1 MAKETTEKKLYNLL
15 VTRDYDNFQALDSR
29 TGKVPT
35 NPENGAQDV
44 SLADMFAFDWSSSRG
59 KNYGTAV
66 ILLTPEHELE
76 LYFGD
81 NLGKT
86 MEDPEDKNEWFA
98 FMEQLRHFATRTNFN
113 GFRPLNI
120 NQLRH
125 SLQGQAAIK
134 EGLFE
139 SWQGRK
145 NMSWSAGPTEARLM
159 IKHKRNLD
167 ETDARHLYIENL
179 FIETAEGE
187 RYKLP
192 FTKLVGGRAM
202 LEHVR
207 QGGRPYDIRGQH
219 IVDIVEELNV
229 LGRFERSVA
238 RETVLEGD
246 TAQLVSEAA
255 EYRKSLKEN
264 LKRLGT
270 GRGYAT
276 YFEGWNP
283 VELTEQDVVIE
294 SLKHMFVKQTLDAR
308 IEQALPVLARIQQQ
322 GNAMKEA
329 NIFEAWAE
337 RLVEGTW
344 STPDTPESQQ
354 KLLELMSAELPVG
367 ADATN
372 ATEQLYDLLGDDK
385 LFDLLESLAQRDP
398 NADCRQIILDRM
410 QELSDLPDVRAV
422 LEQLNIDADATMNPP
437 ESMPAD
443 LSEGAMKDMLWKM
456 CERMDRQEFIDY
468 CVGEWGWD
476 PAEMGEF
483 WDGINGDQLDEIA
496 VDMPPQQM
504 MDPPAIVR
512 PAVGQAVK
520 PTAPVAAM
528 PQLVKDGNGYKM
540 MVGKSRVQVQVGK
553 NVLATKPIKATLDGK
568 PVTVMVNPEIRGVPG
583 SQFYVGVMATPVQE
597 QSVAEDDVDDFLN
610 AGGKITQV
618 KSQRGPR
625 RPGLGLA
632 SKHIGGGGDR
642 MKPSRTGRGAN
653 TQGKPVVAAEGSD
666 HSLKKVFDRYARH
679 LPASRGDTSDV
690 DQMIRSSKILKDITK
705 YVRDNYGKDAVDN
718 MERYANRQPGVTEDA
733 VRSLR
738 RAAGLTEGR
747 MLDEDNSKLDHILD
761 RFKYEVRSFEQG
773 GDLDKDLYEALFD
786 YYYDIGEMPYGTAK
800 ARDGDPYEWVA
811 QNLESHLRGGGT
823 IGGVPDEDYGLERES
838 VGDYAPEE
846 MRAPHSVDGGMDN
859 AILYDDSTCNMSE
872 AGENCPIHG
881 LDECWGA
888 MANEGE
894 LGTAVGAGIGGA
906 VGGLG
911 GAAVGGLAGH
921 YLTKDETDEDK
932 DSDNIKNSAVG
943 GLAWGAGATAAQ
955 AALGALEEKS
965 PLAGIYGHSG
975 KMKEVGKDTS
985 FLDRLK
991 TLSGMAKS

>member
-1 MAKETTEKKLYNLL
+1 MAKETIEKKLYDLL
-15 VTRDYDNFQALDSR
+15 ATRDYDNFQALDSR
-29 TGKVPT
+29 TGKVPV
-35 NPENGAQDV
+35 NPETGAQDV
-44 SLADMFAFDWSSSRG
+44 SRSDMFTFDWNSSRG

-125 SLQGQAAIK
+125 SLQGQAAIR

-159 IKHKRNLD
+159 IWHKRNLD
-167 ETDARHLYIENL
+167 ETDRRHLYIESL
-179 FIETAEGE
+179 FIETVEGE

-192 FTKLVGGRAM
+192 FTKLAGGRAM

-207 QGGRPYDIRGQH
+207 QGGRPYDMRGQH
-219 IVDIVEELNV
+219 IVDMVEELNV

-238 RETVLEGD
+238 RETILEDD
-246 TAQLVSEAA
+246 TATLVSEAA
-255 EYRKSLKEN
+255 VYRKTLKDD

-270 GRGYAT
+270 GRGYT
-276 YFEGWNP
+276 EYFESWNP
-283 VELTEQDVVIE
+283 VDLSEQDVVIE

-308 IEQALPVLARIQQQ
+308 IEQALPLLARIQQQ

-329 NIFEAWAE
+329 NIFEAWAD

-354 KLLELMSAELPVG
+354 KLLDFMSREQPVG
-367 ADATN
+367 ADATD

-385 LFDLLESLAQRDP
+385 LFDQLAELADRDP
-398 NADCRQIILDRM
+398 DADCRELVRDRM
-410 QELSDLPDVRAV
+410 QQLSDNPDIRAV
-422 LEQLNIDADATMNPP
+422 LEKLNIDADAEMNPD
-437 ESMPAD
+437 ESLPAD
-443 LSEGAMKDMLWKM
+443 LD
-456 CERMDRQEFIDY
+456 
-468 CVGEWGWD
+468 
-476 PAEMGEF
+476 
-483 WDGINGDQLDEIA
+483 DE
-496 VDMPPQQM
+496 
-504 MDPPAIVR
+504 
-512 PAVGQAVK
+512 
-520 PTAPVAAM
+520 
-528 PQLVKDGNGYKM
+528 
-540 MVGKSRVQVQVGK
+540 
-553 NVLATKPIKATLDGK
+553 
-568 PVTVMVNPEIRGVPG
+568 
-583 SQFYVGVMATPVQE
+583 QE
-597 QSVAEDDVDDFLN
+597 QDVAEGDVEDFLN
-610 AGGKITQV
+610 AGGKITHV
-618 KSQRGPR
+618 KPQRGPR

-653 TQGKPVVAAEGSD
+653 TQGKPVVAVEG
-666 HSLKKVFDRYARH
+666 VA
-679 LPASRGDTSDV
+679 
-690 DQMIRSSKILKDITK
+690 
-705 YVRDNYGKDAVDN
+705 
-718 MERYANRQPGVTEDA
+718 EDA

-811 QNLESHLRGGGT
+811 QNLESHLRGGGV

-881 LDECWGA
+881 LDECWGSS
-888 MANEGE
+888 MPNEGVV
-894 LGTAVGAGIGGA
+894 AR
-906 VGGLG
+906 GLG
-911 GAAVGGLAGH
+911 GVVGALVGGP
-921 YLTKDETDEDK
+921 
-932 DSDNIKNSAVG
+932 
-943 GLAWGAGATAAQ
+943 
-955 AALGALEEKS
+955 LGAVRGAMAGDKISDAIGEQGTEGKS

-975 KMKEVGKDTS
+975 KMTEVGRDTS
-985 FLDRLK
+985 WLDRLK
-991 TLSGMAKS
+991 TLSGMKQS

>member
-1 MAKETTEKKLYNLL
+1 MTMAKETTEKKLYDLL
-15 VTRDYDNFQALDSR
+15 VTRDYENFQALDSR
-29 TGKVPT
+29 TGKVPS
-35 NPENGAQDV
+35 NPQNGAQDV
-44 SLADMFAFDWSSSRG
+44 SMADMFVFDWSSSRA
-59 KNYGTAV
+59 KHYGTAV

-86 MEDPEDKNEWFA
+86 MEDPDDKNEWFA

-167 ETDARHLYIENL
+167 ETDARHLYIESL

-192 FTKLVGGRAM
+192 FNKLTGGRAM

-219 IVDIVEELNV
+219 ITDIVEELNV

-255 EYRKSLKEN
+255 VYRKSLKEN

-344 STPDTPESQQ
+344 STPDSPEAQQ
-354 KLLELMSAELPVG
+354 KLLDLMTKELPVG

-385 LFDLLESLAQRDP
+385 LFDLLESLAQQDP
-398 NADCRQIILDRM
+398 NADCRQVILDRM
-410 QELSDLPDVRAV
+410 QELSDNPDVRAV

-437 ESMPAD
+437 ESLPAD

-476 PAEMGEF
+476 SAEMGEF
-483 WDGINGDQLDEIA
+483 WDSINGEQDMAEGSKRLPDIRQFDKTVLDK
-496 VDMPPQQM
+496 QFGGS
-504 MDPPAIVR
+504 IVKM
-512 PAVGQAVK
+512 AQA
-520 PTAPVAAM
+520 
-528 PQLVKDGNGYKM
+528 LKDAGF
-540 MVGKSRVQVQVGK
+540 SPERIVQK
-553 NVLATKPIKATLDGK
+553 I
-568 PVTVMVNPEIRGVPG
+568 
-583 SQFYVGVMATPVQE
+583 
-597 QSVAEDDVDDFLN
+597 DDF
-610 AGGKITQV
+610 K
-618 KSQRGPR
+618 
-625 RPGLGLA
+625 
-632 SKHIGGGGDR
+632 
-642 MKPSRTGRGAN
+642 
-653 TQGKPVVAAEGSD
+653 QGVAEGSD

-679 LPASRGDTSDV
+679 LSASRGDTSDV
-690 DQMIRSSKILKDITK
+690 DQMMRSSKILKDITK
-705 YVRDNYGKDAVDN
+705 YVRDNYGEDAVDN
-718 MERYANRQPGVTEDA
+718 MERYANQQPGVTEDA

-773 GDLDKDLYEALFD
+773 GDLDDDLYDALFD
-786 YYYDIGEMPYGTAK
+786 YYMDTGDMPYGTAK

-811 QNLESHLRGGGT
+811 QNLESHLRGGGI

-838 VGDYAPEE
+838 AGDYAPEE
-846 MRAPHSVDGGMDN
+846 IRAPHTVDGGMDN

-872 AGENCPIHG
+872 AGENCPVHG
-881 LDECWGA
+881 IEECWA
-888 MANEGE
+888 AS
-894 LGTAVGAGIGGA
+894 TAPAPVAPM
-906 VGGLG
+906 
-911 GAAVGGLAGH
+911 
-921 YLTKDETDEDK
+921 
-932 DSDNIKNSAVG
+932 
-943 GLAWGAGATAAQ
+943 
-955 AALGALEEKS
+955 EEKS

-975 KMKEVGKDTS
+975 KMQEVGKDTS

-991 TLSGMAKS
+991 TLSGMRQA

>member
-1 MAKETTEKKLYNLL
+1 MAKETTEKKLYDLL
-15 VTRDYDNFQALDSR
+15 STRDYENFQALDSR

-35 NPENGAQDV
+35 NSQTGAQDV
-44 SLADMFAFDWSSSRG
+44 SQADMFVFDWSSSRG
-59 KNYGTAV
+59 KHYGTAV
-66 ILLTPEHELE
+66 ILLTPQHELE

-86 MEDPEDKNEWFA
+86 MEDPTDKNEWFA

-167 ETDARHLYIENL
+167 ETDARHLYIESL

-192 FTKLVGGRAM
+192 FTKLTGGRAM

-219 IVDIVEELNV
+219 ITDIVEELNV

-255 EYRKSLKEN
+255 VYRKSLKEN

-276 YFEGWNP
+276 YFESWNP

-344 STPDTPESQQ
+344 STPDTPEAQQ
-354 KLLELMSAELPVG
+354 KLLDLMSKELPVG

-385 LFDLLESLAQRDP
+385 LFDLLESLAQQDP
-398 NADCRQIILDRM
+398 NADCRQVILDRM
-410 QELSDLPDVRAV
+410 QELSDNPDVREV

-443 LSEGAMKDMLWKM
+443 LGDEEQAM
-456 CERMDRQEFIDY
+456 
-468 CVGEWGWD
+468 
-476 PAEMGEF
+476 
-483 WDGINGDQLDEIA
+483 
-496 VDMPPQQM
+496 
-504 MDPPAIVR
+504 
-512 PAVGQAVK
+512 
-520 PTAPVAAM
+520 
-528 PQLVKDGNGYKM
+528 
-540 MVGKSRVQVQVGK
+540 
-553 NVLATKPIKATLDGK
+553 
-568 PVTVMVNPEIRGVPG
+568 
-583 SQFYVGVMATPVQE
+583 
-597 QSVAEDDVDDFLN
+597 
-610 AGGKITQV
+610 
-618 KSQRGPR
+618 
-625 RPGLGLA
+625 
-632 SKHIGGGGDR
+632 
-642 MKPSRTGRGAN
+642 
-653 TQGKPVVAAEGSD
+653 AEGSD

-679 LPASRGDTSDV
+679 LSASRGDTSDV
-690 DQMIRSSKILKDITK
+690 DQMMRSSKVLKDITK
-705 YVRDNYGKDAVDN
+705 YVRDNYGEDAVDN

-747 MLDEDNSKLDHILD
+747 MLDEDKSKLDHILD
-761 RFKYEVRSFEQG
+761 RFKYEVRNFEQG
-773 GDLDKDLYEALFD
+773 GDLDDDLYDALFD
-786 YYYDIGEMPYGTAK
+786 YYMDTGDMPYGTAK

-811 QNLESHLRGGGT
+811 QNLESHLRGGGI
-823 IGGVPDEDYGLERES
+823 IGGVPDEDYSLERES
-838 VGDYAPEE
+838 AGDYAPEE
-846 MRAPHSVDGGMDN
+846 IRSAHTVDGGMDN
-859 AILYDDSTCNMSE
+859 SILYDDSACNMSE
-872 AGENCPIHG
+872 AGENCPVHG
-881 LDECWGA
+881 IEECYSESTVPA
-888 MANEGE
+888 PM
-894 LGTAVGAGIGGA
+894 
-906 VGGLG
+906 
-911 GAAVGGLAGH
+911 
-921 YLTKDETDEDK
+921 
-932 DSDNIKNSAVG
+932 
-943 GLAWGAGATAAQ
+943 
-955 AALGALEEKS
+955 EEKS

-975 KMKEVGKDTS
+975 KMQEVGKDTS

-991 TLSGMAKS
+991 TLSGMRQA

>member
-1 MAKETTEKKLYNLL
+1 MAKETTEKKLYDLL
-15 VTRDYDNFQALDSR
+15 STRDYKNFQALDSR

-35 NPENGAQDV
+35 NPQTGAQDV
-44 SLADMFAFDWSSSRG
+44 SQADMFVFDWSSSRG
-59 KNYGTAV
+59 KHYGTAV

-86 MEDPEDKNEWFA
+86 MEDPTDKNEWFA

-167 ETDARHLYIENL
+167 ETDARHLYIESL

-192 FTKLVGGRAM
+192 FNKLTGGRAM

-219 IVDIVEELNV
+219 ITDIVEELNV

-255 EYRKSLKEN
+255 VYRKSLKEN

-276 YFEGWNP
+276 YFESWNP

-329 NIFEAWAE
+329 NIFEAWAD

-344 STPDTPESQQ
+344 STPDSPEAQQ
-354 KLLELMSAELPVG
+354 KLLELMSKELPVG

-385 LFDLLESLAQRDP
+385 LFDLLESLAQQDP
-398 NADCRQIILDRM
+398 NADCRQVILDRM
-410 QELSDLPDVRAV
+410 QELSDNPDVRAV

-443 LSEGAMKDMLWKM
+443 LEEGVMDSLKGVISKIKAVPGIQSYIKVAQDKKEQLIQALQKSSNGAELLANIKQVMGAQPAVA
-456 CERMDRQEFIDY
+456 EGVMDRIGAATAASAGGGIIAFAAAGVYNNWEALGKPDLSTMAADAGTFSTLVPGMNSGQSVLIIFSGLI
-468 CVGEWGWD
+468 VIG
-476 PAEMGEF
+476 ALAMF
-483 WDGINGDQLDEIA
+483 MGINLYKQHSKQDAEREARNRPYQEEQAMAEGSKRLPDIRQFDKTVLDK
-496 VDMPPQQM
+496 QFGGS
-504 MDPPAIVR
+504 IVKM
-512 PAVGQAVK
+512 AQA
-520 PTAPVAAM
+520 
-528 PQLVKDGNGYKM
+528 LKDAGF
-540 MVGKSRVQVQVGK
+540 SHERIVQK
-553 NVLATKPIKATLDGK
+553 IN
-568 PVTVMVNPEIRGVPG
+568 
-583 SQFYVGVMATPVQE
+583 
-597 QSVAEDDVDDFLN
+597 DF
-610 AGGKITQV
+610 K
-618 KSQRGPR
+618 
-625 RPGLGLA
+625 
-632 SKHIGGGGDR
+632 
-642 MKPSRTGRGAN
+642 
-653 TQGKPVVAAEGSD
+653 QGMAEGSD

-679 LPASRGDTSDV
+679 LSASRGDTSDV
-690 DQMIRSSKILKDITK
+690 DQMMRSSKILKDITK
-705 YVRDNYGKDAVDN
+705 YVRDNYGEDAVDN

-747 MLDEDNSKLDHILD
+747 MLDEDKSKLDHILD
-761 RFKYEVRSFEQG
+761 RFKYEVRNFEQG
-773 GDLDKDLYEALFD
+773 GDLDDDLYDALFD
-786 YYYDIGEMPYGTAK
+786 YYSDTGEMPYGTAK

-811 QNLESHLRGGGT
+811 QNLESHLRGGGI
-823 IGGVPDEDYGLERES
+823 IGGVPDEDYSLERES
-838 VGDYAPEE
+838 AGNYAPEE

-859 AILYDDSTCNMSE
+859 SILYDDSTCNMSE
-872 AGENCPIHG
+872 AGEPCPTHG
-881 LDECWGA
+881 LEECWTESTVPA
-888 MANEGE
+888 PM
-894 LGTAVGAGIGGA
+894 
-906 VGGLG
+906 
-911 GAAVGGLAGH
+911 
-921 YLTKDETDEDK
+921 
-932 DSDNIKNSAVG
+932 
-943 GLAWGAGATAAQ
+943 
-955 AALGALEEKS
+955 EEKS

-975 KMKEVGKDTS
+975 KMQEVGKDTS

>member
-1 MAKETTEKKLYNLL
+1 M
-15 VTRDYDNFQALDSR
+15 DDHD
-29 TGKVPT
+29 
-35 NPENGAQDV
+35 
-44 SLADMFAFDWSSSRG
+44 
-59 KNYGTAV
+59 
-66 ILLTPEHELE
+66 
-76 LYFGD
+76 
-81 NLGKT
+81 
-86 MEDPEDKNEWFA
+86 DKNEWFA

-167 ETDARHLYIENL
+167 ETDARHLYIESL

-192 FTKLVGGRAM
+192 FNKLTGGRAM

-219 IVDIVEELNV
+219 ITDIVEELNV

-255 EYRKSLKEN
+255 VYRKTLKEN

-276 YFEGWNP
+276 YFESWNP

-344 STPDTPESQQ
+344 STPDTPEAQQ
-354 KLLELMSAELPVG
+354 KLLDLMTKELPVG

-385 LFDLLESLAQRDP
+385 LFDLLESLAQQDP
-398 NADCRQIILDRM
+398 NADCRQVILDRM
-410 QELSDLPDVRAV
+410 QELSDNPDVRAV
-422 LEQLNIDADATMNPP
+422 LEQLNIDADATMTPP

-443 LSEGAMKDMLWKM
+443 LEEGVMDSLKGVISKIKAVPGIQSYIKVAQDKKEQLIQALQKSSNGAELLANIKQVMGAQPAVA
-456 CERMDRQEFIDY
+456 EGVMDRI
-468 CVGEWGWD
+468 GAATAASAGGGLM
-476 PAEMGEF
+476 ALAAA
-483 WDGINGDQLDEIA
+483 GIYNNWEAL
-496 VDMPPQQM
+496 
-504 MDPPAIVR
+504 
-512 PAVGQAVK
+512 
-520 PTAPVAAM
+520 
-528 PQLVKDGNGYKM
+528 
-540 MVGKSRVQVQVGK
+540 
-553 NVLATKPIKATLDGK
+553 GK
-568 PVTVMVNPEIRGVPG
+568 PDLSTMAADAGTFSTLVPG
-583 SQFYVGVMATPVQE
+583 MNSG
-597 QSVAEDDVDDFLN
+597 QSVLIIF
-610 AGGKITQV
+610 GGLIV
-618 KSQRGPR
+618 
-625 RPGLGLA
+625 LGALSMFMA
-632 SKHIGGGGDR
+632 
-642 MKPSRTGRGAN
+642 
-653 TQGKPVVAAEGSD
+653 
-666 HSLKKVFDRYARH
+666 
-679 LPASRGDTSDV
+679 
-690 DQMIRSSKILKDITK
+690 ITK
-705 YVRDNYGKDAVDN
+705 YKQHSKQDA
-718 MERYANRQPGVTEDA
+718 EREARNRPYQEDA

-747 MLDEDNSKLDHILD
+747 MLDEDKSKLDHILD
-761 RFKYEVRSFEQG
+761 RFKYEVRNFEQG
-773 GDLDKDLYEALFD
+773 GDLDDDLYDALFD
-786 YYYDIGEMPYGTAK
+786 YYSDTGEMPYGTAK

-811 QNLESHLRGGGT
+811 QNLESHLRGGGI
-823 IGGVPDEDYGLERES
+823 IGGVPDEDYSLERES
-838 VGDYAPEE
+838 AGDYASEE

-872 AGENCPIHG
+872 AGEHCPTHG
-881 LDECWGA
+881 LEECYSESIVPA
-888 MANEGE
+888 PM
-894 LGTAVGAGIGGA
+894 
-906 VGGLG
+906 
-911 GAAVGGLAGH
+911 
-921 YLTKDETDEDK
+921 
-932 DSDNIKNSAVG
+932 
-943 GLAWGAGATAAQ
+943 
-955 AALGALEEKS
+955 EEKS

-975 KMKEVGKDTS
+975 KMTEVGKDIS
-985 FLDRLK
+985 FLDRLQE
-991 TLSGMAKS
+991 LSGIRQS

>member
-1 MAKETTEKKLYNLL
+1 MAKETTEKKLYDLL
-15 VTRDYDNFQALDSR
+15 ATRDYENFQALDSR

-35 NPENGAQDV
+35 NPQTGAQDV
-44 SLADMFAFDWSSSRG
+44 SQADMFVFDWSSSRG
-59 KNYGTAV
+59 KHYGTAV
-66 ILLTPEHELE
+66 ILLTPQHELE

-86 MEDPEDKNEWFA
+86 MEDPDDKNEWFA

-167 ETDARHLYIENL
+167 ETDARHLYIESL

-192 FTKLVGGRAM
+192 FNKLTGGRAM

-219 IVDIVEELNV
+219 ITDIVEELNV

-255 EYRKSLKEN
+255 VYRKTLKEN

-276 YFEGWNP
+276 YFESWNP

-344 STPDTPESQQ
+344 STPDSPEAQQ
-354 KLLELMSAELPVG
+354 KLLDLMSKELPVG

-385 LFDLLESLAQRDP
+385 LFDLLESLAQQDP
-398 NADCRQIILDRM
+398 NADCRQVILDRM
-410 QELSDLPDVRAV
+410 QELSDNPDVREV

-443 LSEGAMKDMLWKM
+443 LGDEEQAM
-456 CERMDRQEFIDY
+456 
-468 CVGEWGWD
+468 
-476 PAEMGEF
+476 
-483 WDGINGDQLDEIA
+483 
-496 VDMPPQQM
+496 
-504 MDPPAIVR
+504 
-512 PAVGQAVK
+512 
-520 PTAPVAAM
+520 
-528 PQLVKDGNGYKM
+528 
-540 MVGKSRVQVQVGK
+540 
-553 NVLATKPIKATLDGK
+553 
-568 PVTVMVNPEIRGVPG
+568 
-583 SQFYVGVMATPVQE
+583 
-597 QSVAEDDVDDFLN
+597 
-610 AGGKITQV
+610 
-618 KSQRGPR
+618 
-625 RPGLGLA
+625 
-632 SKHIGGGGDR
+632 
-642 MKPSRTGRGAN
+642 
-653 TQGKPVVAAEGSD
+653 AEGSD

-690 DQMIRSSKILKDITK
+690 DQMMRSSKILKDITK
-705 YVRDNYGKDAVDN
+705 YVRDNYGEDAVDN

-747 MLDEDNSKLDHILD
+747 MLDEDKSKLDHILD
-761 RFKYEVRSFEQG
+761 RFKYEVRNFEQG
-773 GDLDKDLYEALFD
+773 GDLDDDLYDALFD
-786 YYYDIGEMPYGTAK
+786 YYMDTGDMPYGTAK

-811 QNLESHLRGGGT
+811 QNLESHLRGGGI

-838 VGDYAPEE
+838 AGDYAPEE
-846 MRAPHSVDGGMDN
+846 IRSAHSVDGGMDN
-859 AILYDDSTCNMSE
+859 SILYDDSTCNMTE
-872 AGENCPIHG
+872 AGEACPVHG
-881 LDECWGA
+881 VQECWGS

-894 LGTAVGAGIGGA
+894 LGTAVGAGLGGTFGGLPGAAIGGT
-906 VGGLG
+906 
-911 GAAVGGLAGH
+911 AGH
-921 YLTKDETDEDK
+921 LLTKDETDEGTN
-932 DSDNIKNSAVG
+932 SDNIKNSAVG

-955 AALGALEEKS
+955 AALSALEEKS
-965 PLAGIYGHSG
+965 PLAGQYGHSG
-975 KMKEVGKDTS
+975 KMKEVDKDTS

-991 TLSGMAKS
+991 TLSGMK

>member
-1 MAKETTEKKLYNLL
+1 
-15 VTRDYDNFQALDSR
+15 
-29 TGKVPT
+29 
-35 NPENGAQDV
+35 
-44 SLADMFAFDWSSSRG
+44 
-59 KNYGTAV
+59 
-66 ILLTPEHELE
+66 
-76 LYFGD
+76 
-81 NLGKT
+81 
-86 MEDPEDKNEWFA
+86 
-98 FMEQLRHFATRTNFN
+98 MEQLRHFATRTNFN

-167 ETDARHLYIENL
+167 ETDARHLYIESL

-192 FTKLVGGRAM
+192 FNKLTGGRAM

-219 IVDIVEELNV
+219 ITDIVEELNV

-255 EYRKSLKEN
+255 VYRKTLKEN

-276 YFEGWNP
+276 YFESWNP

-344 STPDTPESQQ
+344 STPDSPEAQQ
-354 KLLELMSAELPVG
+354 KLLDLMSKELPVG

-385 LFDLLESLAQRDP
+385 LFDLLESLAQQDP
-398 NADCRQIILDRM
+398 NADCRQVILDRM
-410 QELSDLPDVRAV
+410 QELSDNPDVREV

-443 LSEGAMKDMLWKM
+443 LGDEEQAM
-456 CERMDRQEFIDY
+456 
-468 CVGEWGWD
+468 
-476 PAEMGEF
+476 
-483 WDGINGDQLDEIA
+483 
-496 VDMPPQQM
+496 
-504 MDPPAIVR
+504 
-512 PAVGQAVK
+512 
-520 PTAPVAAM
+520 
-528 PQLVKDGNGYKM
+528 
-540 MVGKSRVQVQVGK
+540 
-553 NVLATKPIKATLDGK
+553 
-568 PVTVMVNPEIRGVPG
+568 
-583 SQFYVGVMATPVQE
+583 
-597 QSVAEDDVDDFLN
+597 
-610 AGGKITQV
+610 
-618 KSQRGPR
+618 
-625 RPGLGLA
+625 
-632 SKHIGGGGDR
+632 
-642 MKPSRTGRGAN
+642 
-653 TQGKPVVAAEGSD
+653 AEGSD

-690 DQMIRSSKILKDITK
+690 DQMMRSSKILKDITK
-705 YVRDNYGKDAVDN
+705 YVRDNYGEDAVDN

-747 MLDEDNSKLDHILD
+747 MLDEDKSKLDHILD
-761 RFKYEVRSFEQG
+761 RFKYEVRNFEQG
-773 GDLDKDLYEALFD
+773 GDLDDDLYDALFD
-786 YYYDIGEMPYGTAK
+786 YYMDTGDMPYGTAK

-811 QNLESHLRGGGT
+811 QNLESHLRGGGI

-838 VGDYAPEE
+838 AGDYAPEE
-846 MRAPHSVDGGMDN
+846 IRSAHSVDGGMDN
-859 AILYDDSTCNMSE
+859 SILYDDSTCNMTE
-872 AGENCPIHG
+872 AGEACPVHG
-881 LDECWGA
+881 VQECWGS

-894 LGTAVGAGIGGA
+894 LGTAVGAGLGGTFGGLPGAAIGGT
-906 VGGLG
+906 
-911 GAAVGGLAGH
+911 AGH
-921 YLTKDETDEDK
+921 LLTKDETDEGTN
-932 DSDNIKNSAVG
+932 SDNIKNSAVG

-955 AALGALEEKS
+955 AALSALEEKS
-965 PLAGIYGHSG
+965 PLAGQYGHSG
-975 KMKEVGKDTS
+975 KMKEVDKDTS

-991 TLSGMAKS
+991 TLSGMK

>member
-1 MAKETTEKKLYNLL
+1 MAKETTEKKLYDLL

-35 NPENGAQDV
+35 NPQNGAQDV
-44 SLADMFAFDWSSSRG
+44 SRADMFAFDWSSSRG

-167 ETDARHLYIENL
+167 ETDARHLYIESL

-255 EYRKSLKEN
+255 VYRKSLKEN

-344 STPDTPESQQ
+344 STPDTPDAQQ
-354 KLLELMSAELPVG
+354 KLLELMSKELPVG

-385 LFDLLESLAQRDP
+385 LFDLLKSLAQQDP
-398 NADCRQIILDRM
+398 NADCRQVILDRM
-410 QELSDLPDVRAV
+410 QELSDNPDVREV

-443 LSEGAMKDMLWKM
+443 LGDEEQAM
-456 CERMDRQEFIDY
+456 
-468 CVGEWGWD
+468 
-476 PAEMGEF
+476 
-483 WDGINGDQLDEIA
+483 
-496 VDMPPQQM
+496 
-504 MDPPAIVR
+504 
-512 PAVGQAVK
+512 
-520 PTAPVAAM
+520 
-528 PQLVKDGNGYKM
+528 
-540 MVGKSRVQVQVGK
+540 
-553 NVLATKPIKATLDGK
+553 
-568 PVTVMVNPEIRGVPG
+568 
-583 SQFYVGVMATPVQE
+583 
-597 QSVAEDDVDDFLN
+597 
-610 AGGKITQV
+610 
-618 KSQRGPR
+618 
-625 RPGLGLA
+625 
-632 SKHIGGGGDR
+632 
-642 MKPSRTGRGAN
+642 
-653 TQGKPVVAAEGSD
+653 AEGSKRLPD
-666 HSLKKVFDRYARH
+666 IRQFDKTVLDKQFGGSIVKMAQ
-679 LPASRGDTSDV
+679 A
-690 DQMIRSSKILKDITK
+690 LKDA
-705 YVRDNYGKDAVDN
+705 GFSH
-718 MERYANRQPGVTEDA
+718 ERIVQKINDFKQGMTEDA

-747 MLDEDNSKLDHILD
+747 MLDEDKSKLDHILD
-761 RFKYEVRSFEQG
+761 RFKYEVRNFEQG
-773 GDLDKDLYEALFD
+773 GDLDNDLYDALFD
-786 YYYDIGEMPYGTAK
+786 YYIDTGEMPYGTAK

-811 QNLESHLRGGGT
+811 QNLESHLRGGGI

-838 VGDYAPEE
+838 TGDYAPEE

-881 LDECWGA
+881 LDECWA
-888 MANEGE
+888 AS
-894 LGTAVGAGIGGA
+894 TAPAPVAPM
-906 VGGLG
+906 
-911 GAAVGGLAGH
+911 
-921 YLTKDETDEDK
+921 
-932 DSDNIKNSAVG
+932 
-943 GLAWGAGATAAQ
+943 
-955 AALGALEEKS
+955 EEKS

>member
-1 MAKETTEKKLYNLL
+1 MAKETTEKKLYDLL
-15 VTRDYDNFQALDSR
+15 VTRDYENFQALESR

-35 NPENGAQDV
+35 NPQNGAQDV
-44 SLADMFAFDWSSSRG
+44 SRADMFVFDWNSSRG
-59 KNYGTAV
+59 KHYGTAV

-86 MEDPEDKNEWFA
+86 MEDPDDKNEWFA

-167 ETDARHLYIENL
+167 ETDARHLYIESL

-192 FTKLVGGRAM
+192 FNKLTGGRAM

-219 IVDIVEELNV
+219 ITDIVEELNV

-255 EYRKSLKEN
+255 VYRKSLKEN

-276 YFEGWNP
+276 YFESWNP

-329 NIFEAWAE
+329 NIFEAWAD

-344 STPDTPESQQ
+344 STPDSPEAQQ
-354 KLLELMSAELPVG
+354 KLLDLMSKELPVG

-385 LFDLLESLAQRDP
+385 LFDLLESLAQQDP
-398 NADCRQIILDRM
+398 NADCRQVILDRM
-410 QELSDLPDVRAV
+410 QELSDNPDVREV

-443 LSEGAMKDMLWKM
+443 LDDEEQAMAEAMFPGSAVGDKLRGMKSAIGRTAGDALKGAM
-456 CERMDRQEFIDY
+456 
-468 CVGEWGWD
+468 
-476 PAEMGEF
+476 
-483 WDGINGDQLDEIA
+483 
-496 VDMPPQQM
+496 
-504 MDPPAIVR
+504 
-512 PAVGQAVK
+512 
-520 PTAPVAAM
+520 VAAPAAGAGASAGSAM
-528 PQLVKDGNGYKM
+528 GVAGSSALFAPALGAGALGGAAAALGGFLTYKGLNWLAQKLFGTKEEALAFANAHLKAAGSGQPQFEFQGKTYPVKIKSPQEAQQLM
-540 MVGKSRVQVQVGK
+540 GKIYDLQ
-553 NVLATKPIKATLDGK
+553 
-568 PVTVMVNPEIRGVPG
+568 
-583 SQFYVGVMATPVQE
+583 SQL
-597 QSVAEDDVDDFLN
+597 AEDT
-610 AGGKITQV
+610 AIK
-618 KSQRGPR
+618 
-625 RPGLGLA
+625 
-632 SKHIGGGGDR
+632 
-642 MKPSRTGRGAN
+642 
-653 TQGKPVVAAEGSD
+653 
-666 HSLKKVFDRYARH
+666 
-679 LPASRGDTSDV
+679 
-690 DQMIRSSKILKDITK
+690 
-705 YVRDNYGKDAVDN
+705 
-718 MERYANRQPGVTEDA
+718 
-733 VRSLR
+733 SLR

-747 MLDEDNSKLDHILD
+747 MLDEDKSKLDHILD

-773 GDLDKDLYEALFD
+773 GDLDDDLYDALFD
-786 YYYDIGEMPYGTAK
+786 YYMDTGDMPYGTAK

-811 QNLESHLRGGGT
+811 QNLESHLRGGGI
-823 IGGVPDEDYGLERES
+823 IGGVPDEDYSLERES
-838 VGDYAPEE
+838 AGNYAPEE
-846 MRAPHSVDGGMDN
+846 MRAPHTVDGGMDN

-872 AGENCPIHG
+872 AGEHCPTHG
-881 LDECWGA
+881 LDECYSESTIPVP
-888 MANEGE
+888 M
-894 LGTAVGAGIGGA
+894 
-906 VGGLG
+906 
-911 GAAVGGLAGH
+911 
-921 YLTKDETDEDK
+921 
-932 DSDNIKNSAVG
+932 
-943 GLAWGAGATAAQ
+943 
-955 AALGALEEKS
+955 EEKS

-975 KMKEVGKDTS
+975 KMQEVGKDTS

-991 TLSGMAKS
+991 TLSGMRQA

>member
-1 MAKETTEKKLYNLL
+1 MAKETTEKKLYDLL
-15 VTRDYDNFQALDSR
+15 VTRDYENFQALDSR

-86 MEDPEDKNEWFA
+86 MEDPTDKNEWFA

-179 FIETAEGE
+179 FIETVEGE

-192 FTKLVGGRAM
+192 FTKLAGGRAM

-219 IVDIVEELNV
+219 ITDIVEELNV

-255 EYRKSLKEN
+255 VYRKSLKEN

-270 GRGYAT
+270 GRGYSA
-276 YFEGWNP
+276 YFESWNP
-283 VELTEQDVVIE
+283 VELSEQDVVIE

-329 NIFEAWAE
+329 NIFEAWAD

-344 STPDTPESQQ
+344 STPDTPDAQQ
-354 KLLELMSAELPVG
+354 KLLELMSTELPVG

-372 ATEQLYDLLGDDK
+372 ATEQLYDVLGDDK
-385 LFDLLESLAQRDP
+385 LFDLLESLAQQDP

-443 LSEGAMKDMLWKM
+443 LGS
-456 CERMDRQEFIDY
+456 
-468 CVGEWGWD
+468 
-476 PAEMGEF
+476 
-483 WDGINGDQLDEIA
+483 N
-496 VDMPPQQM
+496 
-504 MDPPAIVR
+504 
-512 PAVGQAVK
+512 
-520 PTAPVAAM
+520 
-528 PQLVKDGNGYKM
+528 
-540 MVGKSRVQVQVGK
+540 QV
-553 NVLATKPIKATLDGK
+553 
-568 PVTVMVNPEIRGVPG
+568 
-583 SQFYVGVMATPVQE
+583 
-597 QSVAEDDVDDFLN
+597 
-610 AGGKITQV
+610 
-618 KSQRGPR
+618 
-625 RPGLGLA
+625 
-632 SKHIGGGGDR
+632 
-642 MKPSRTGRGAN
+642 
-653 TQGKPVVAAEGSD
+653 AEGSMKREMWD
-666 HSLKKVFDRYARH
+666 FAERVSLEAF
-679 LPASRGDTSDV
+679 L
-690 DQMIRSSKILKDITK
+690 
-705 YVRDNYGKDAVDN
+705 
-718 MERYANRQPGVTEDA
+718 ERYPDDEEFWRSINDEQDIAEDA

-747 MLDEDNSKLDHILD
+747 MLDEDKSKLDHILD
-761 RFKYEVRSFEQG
+761 RFKYEVRNFEQG
-773 GDLDKDLYEALFD
+773 GDLDNDLYDALFD
-786 YYYDIGEMPYGTAK
+786 YYSDTGEMPYGTAK

-811 QNLESHLRGGGT
+811 QNLESHLRGGGI
-823 IGGVPDEDYGLERES
+823 IGGVPDEDYSLERES
-838 VGDYAPEE
+838 TGDYASEE
-846 MRAPHSVDGGMDN
+846 IRAPHTVDGGMDN

-881 LDECWGA
+881 LDECYA
-888 MANEGE
+888 ESIAPAPM
-894 LGTAVGAGIGGA
+894 
-906 VGGLG
+906 
-911 GAAVGGLAGH
+911 
-921 YLTKDETDEDK
+921 
-932 DSDNIKNSAVG
+932 
-943 GLAWGAGATAAQ
+943 
-955 AALGALEEKS
+955 EEKS

-975 KMKEVGKDTS
+975 KMQEVGKDTS

-991 TLSGMAKS
+991 TLSGMRQA

>member
-1 MAKETTEKKLYNLL
+1 MAKETTEKKLYDLL
-15 VTRDYDNFQALDSR
+15 VTRDYENFQALDSR
-29 TGKVPT
+29 TGKVPA
-35 NPENGAQDV
+35 NPQTGSQDV
-44 SLADMFAFDWSSSRG
+44 SMADMFVFDWSSSRA
-59 KNYGTAV
+59 KHYGTAV

-86 MEDPEDKNEWFA
+86 MEDPDDKNEWFA

-167 ETDARHLYIENL
+167 ETDARHLYIESL

-192 FTKLVGGRAM
+192 FNKLTGGRAM

-219 IVDIVEELNV
+219 ITDIVEELNV

-255 EYRKSLKEN
+255 VYRKSLKEN

-276 YFEGWNP
+276 YFESWNP

-344 STPDTPESQQ
+344 STPDSPEAQQ
-354 KLLELMSAELPVG
+354 KLLDLMTKELPVG

-385 LFDLLESLAQRDP
+385 LFDLLESLAQQDP
-398 NADCRQIILDRM
+398 NADCRQVILDRM
-410 QELSDLPDVRAV
+410 QELSDNPDVRAV

-476 PAEMGEF
+476 SAEMGEF
-483 WDGINGDQLDEIA
+483 WDSINGDQLDEIA
-496 VDMPPQQM
+496 ADMPPQQM

-512 PAVGQAVK
+512 PAAGQAVK

-540 MVGKSRVQVQVGK
+540 MVGKSRVLVQVGK

-583 SQFYVGVMATPVQE
+583 SQFYVGVMAAPVQE
-597 QSVAEDDVDDFLN
+597 QRVA
-610 AGGKITQV
+610 
-618 KSQRGPR
+618 
-625 RPGLGLA
+625 
-632 SKHIGGGGDR
+632 
-642 MKPSRTGRGAN
+642 
-653 TQGKPVVAAEGSD
+653 
-666 HSLKKVFDRYARH
+666 
-679 LPASRGDTSDV
+679 
-690 DQMIRSSKILKDITK
+690 
-705 YVRDNYGKDAVDN
+705 
-718 MERYANRQPGVTEDA
+718 EDA

-747 MLDEDNSKLDHILD
+747 MLDEDKSKLEHILN

-773 GDLDKDLYEALFD
+773 GDLDKDLYDALFD
-786 YYYDIGEMPYGTAK
+786 YYSDTGEMPYPIAK
-800 ARDGDPYEWVA
+800 ADKGDPHEWVA
-811 QNLESHLRGGGT
+811 QNLESHLRGGGI
-823 IGGVPDEDYGLERES
+823 IGGVPDEDYSLERES
-838 VGDYAPEE
+838 AGNYAPEE
-846 MRAPHSVDGGMDN
+846 MRAPHTVDGGMDN
-859 AILYDDSTCNMSE
+859 AILYDDSTCNMTE
-872 AGENCPIHG
+872 AGESCPVHG
-881 LDECWGA
+881 IEECWA
-888 MANEGE
+888 AS
-894 LGTAVGAGIGGA
+894 TAP
-906 VGGLG
+906 
-911 GAAVGGLAGH
+911 
-921 YLTKDETDEDK
+921 
-932 DSDNIKNSAVG
+932 
-943 GLAWGAGATAAQ
+943 
-955 AALGALEEKS
+955 ALVAPMEEKS

-975 KMKEVGKDTS
+975 KMQEVGKDTS

>member
-1 MAKETTEKKLYNLL
+1 
-15 VTRDYDNFQALDSR
+15 
-29 TGKVPT
+29 
-35 NPENGAQDV
+35 
-44 SLADMFAFDWSSSRG
+44 
-59 KNYGTAV
+59 
-66 ILLTPEHELE
+66 
-76 LYFGD
+76 
-81 NLGKT
+81 
-86 MEDPEDKNEWFA
+86 MEDHDDKNEWFA

-167 ETDARHLYIENL
+167 ETDARHLYIESL

-192 FTKLVGGRAM
+192 FNKLTGGRAM

-219 IVDIVEELNV
+219 ITDIVEELNV

-255 EYRKSLKEN
+255 VYRKSLKEN

-276 YFEGWNP
+276 YFESWNP

-344 STPDTPESQQ
+344 STPDSPEAQQ
-354 KLLELMSAELPVG
+354 KLLDLMTKELPVG

-385 LFDLLESLAQRDP
+385 LFDLLESLAQQDP
-398 NADCRQIILDRM
+398 NADCRQVILDRM
-410 QELSDLPDVRAV
+410 QELSGNPDVREV

-443 LSEGAMKDMLWKM
+443 LGDEEIDAADDMK
-456 CERMDRQEFIDY
+456 
-468 CVGEWGWD
+468 
-476 PAEMGEF
+476 
-483 WDGINGDQLDEIA
+483 
-496 VDMPPQQM
+496 QQ
-504 MDPPAIVR
+504 
-512 PAVGQAVK
+512 G
-520 PTAPVAAM
+520 
-528 PQLVKDGNGYKM
+528 
-540 MVGKSRVQVQVGK
+540 
-553 NVLATKPIKATLDGK
+553 
-568 PVTVMVNPEIRGVPG
+568 
-583 SQFYVGVMATPVQE
+583 
-597 QSVAEDDVDDFLN
+597 VAED
-610 AGGKITQV
+610 
-618 KSQRGPR
+618 
-625 RPGLGLA
+625 
-632 SKHIGGGGDR
+632 
-642 MKPSRTGRGAN
+642 
-653 TQGKPVVAAEGSD
+653 
-666 HSLKKVFDRYARH
+666 
-679 LPASRGDTSDV
+679 
-690 DQMIRSSKILKDITK
+690 
-705 YVRDNYGKDAVDN
+705 AV
-718 MERYANRQPGVTEDA
+718 Q
-733 VRSLR
+733 SLR

-747 MLDEDNSKLDHILD
+747 MLDEDKSKLDHILD

-773 GDLDKDLYEALFD
+773 GDLDDDLYDALFD
-786 YYYDIGEMPYGTAK
+786 YYMDTGDMPYGTAK

-811 QNLESHLRGGGT
+811 QNLESHLRGGGI

-838 VGDYAPEE
+838 VGDYASEE

-859 AILYDDSTCNMSE
+859 SILYDDSTCNMSE

-881 LDECWGA
+881 LDECWESA
-888 MANEGE
+888 MPNEGIV
-894 LGTAVGAGIGGA
+894 AR
-906 VGGLG
+906 GLG
-911 GAAVGGLAGH
+911 GVAGALVGGP
-921 YLTKDETDEDK
+921 
-932 DSDNIKNSAVG
+932 
-943 GLAWGAGATAAQ
+943 
-955 AALGALEEKS
+955 LGAVRGAMVGDKIGDAIGEQETEEKS

-975 KMKEVGKDTS
+975 KMQEVGKDTS
-985 FLDRLK
+985 FLDRL
-991 TLSGMAKS
+991 TELSGIRRS

>member
-1 MAKETTEKKLYNLL
+1 MAKETTEKKLYDLL
-15 VTRDYDNFQALDSR
+15 VTRDYENFQALDSR
-29 TGKVPT
+29 TGKVPS
-35 NPENGAQDV
+35 NPQNGAQDV
-44 SLADMFAFDWSSSRG
+44 SMADMFVFDWSSSRA
-59 KNYGTAV
+59 KHYGTAV

-86 MEDPEDKNEWFA
+86 MEDHDDKNEWFA

-167 ETDARHLYIENL
+167 ETDARHLYIESL

-192 FTKLVGGRAM
+192 FNKLTGGRAM

-219 IVDIVEELNV
+219 ITDIVEELNV

-255 EYRKSLKEN
+255 VYRKSLKEN

-270 GRGYAT
+270 GRGYTT
-276 YFEGWNP
+276 YFESWNP

-344 STPDTPESQQ
+344 STPDSPEAQQ
-354 KLLELMSAELPVG
+354 KLLDLMSKELPVG

-385 LFDLLESLAQRDP
+385 LFDLLESLAQQDP
-398 NADCRQIILDRM
+398 NADCRQVILDRM
-410 QELSDLPDVRAV
+410 QELSDNPDVRAV

-443 LSEGAMKDMLWKM
+443 LGNEEQAM
-456 CERMDRQEFIDY
+456 
-468 CVGEWGWD
+468 
-476 PAEMGEF
+476 
-483 WDGINGDQLDEIA
+483 
-496 VDMPPQQM
+496 
-504 MDPPAIVR
+504 
-512 PAVGQAVK
+512 
-520 PTAPVAAM
+520 
-528 PQLVKDGNGYKM
+528 
-540 MVGKSRVQVQVGK
+540 
-553 NVLATKPIKATLDGK
+553 
-568 PVTVMVNPEIRGVPG
+568 
-583 SQFYVGVMATPVQE
+583 
-597 QSVAEDDVDDFLN
+597 
-610 AGGKITQV
+610 
-618 KSQRGPR
+618 
-625 RPGLGLA
+625 
-632 SKHIGGGGDR
+632 
-642 MKPSRTGRGAN
+642 
-653 TQGKPVVAAEGSD
+653 AEGSKRLPD
-666 HSLKKVFDRYARH
+666 IRQFDKTVLDKQFGGSIVKMAQ
-679 LPASRGDTSDV
+679 A
-690 DQMIRSSKILKDITK
+690 LKDA
-705 YVRDNYGKDAVDN
+705 GFSH
-718 MERYANRQPGVTEDA
+718 ERIVQKISDFKQGVSEDA

-747 MLDEDNSKLDHILD
+747 MLDEDKSKLDHILD

-773 GDLDKDLYEALFD
+773 GDLDDDLYDALFD
-786 YYYDIGEMPYGTAK
+786 YYMDTGDMPYGTAK

-811 QNLESHLRGGGT
+811 QNLESHLRGGGI

-846 MRAPHSVDGGMDN
+846 IRAPHTVDGGMDN
-859 AILYDDSTCNMSE
+859 SILYDDSTCNMTE
-872 AGENCPIHG
+872 AGENCPVHG
-881 LDECWGA
+881 IEECWA
-888 MANEGE
+888 ES
-894 LGTAVGAGIGGA
+894 TAPAPVAPM
-906 VGGLG
+906 
-911 GAAVGGLAGH
+911 
-921 YLTKDETDEDK
+921 
-932 DSDNIKNSAVG
+932 
-943 GLAWGAGATAAQ
+943 
-955 AALGALEEKS
+955 EEKS

-975 KMKEVGKDTS
+975 KMQEVGKDTS

-991 TLSGMAKS
+991 TLSGMR

>member
-1 MAKETTEKKLYNLL
+1 MAKETTEKKLYDLL
-15 VTRDYDNFQALDSR
+15 VTRDYENFQALESR

-35 NPENGAQDV
+35 NPQNGAQDV
-44 SLADMFAFDWSSSRG
+44 SRADMFVFDWNSSRG
-59 KNYGTAV
+59 KHYGTAV

-86 MEDPEDKNEWFA
+86 MEDHDDKNEWFA

-167 ETDARHLYIENL
+167 ETDARHLYIESL

-192 FTKLVGGRAM
+192 FNKLTGGRAM

-219 IVDIVEELNV
+219 ITDIVEELNV

-255 EYRKSLKEN
+255 VYRKSLKEN

-276 YFEGWNP
+276 YFESWNP

-344 STPDTPESQQ
+344 STPDSPEAQQ
-354 KLLELMSAELPVG
+354 KLLDLMTKELPVG

-385 LFDLLESLAQRDP
+385 LFDLLESLAQQDP
-398 NADCRQIILDRM
+398 NADCRQVILDRM
-410 QELSDLPDVRAV
+410 QELSGNPDVREV

-443 LSEGAMKDMLWKM
+443 LGDEEIDAADDMK
-456 CERMDRQEFIDY
+456 
-468 CVGEWGWD
+468 
-476 PAEMGEF
+476 
-483 WDGINGDQLDEIA
+483 
-496 VDMPPQQM
+496 QQ
-504 MDPPAIVR
+504 
-512 PAVGQAVK
+512 G
-520 PTAPVAAM
+520 
-528 PQLVKDGNGYKM
+528 
-540 MVGKSRVQVQVGK
+540 
-553 NVLATKPIKATLDGK
+553 
-568 PVTVMVNPEIRGVPG
+568 
-583 SQFYVGVMATPVQE
+583 
-597 QSVAEDDVDDFLN
+597 VAED
-610 AGGKITQV
+610 
-618 KSQRGPR
+618 
-625 RPGLGLA
+625 
-632 SKHIGGGGDR
+632 
-642 MKPSRTGRGAN
+642 
-653 TQGKPVVAAEGSD
+653 
-666 HSLKKVFDRYARH
+666 
-679 LPASRGDTSDV
+679 
-690 DQMIRSSKILKDITK
+690 
-705 YVRDNYGKDAVDN
+705 AV
-718 MERYANRQPGVTEDA
+718 Q
-733 VRSLR
+733 SLR

-747 MLDEDNSKLDHILD
+747 MLDEDKSKLDHILD

-773 GDLDKDLYEALFD
+773 GDLDDDLYDALFD
-786 YYYDIGEMPYGTAK
+786 YYMDTGDMPYGTAK

-811 QNLESHLRGGGT
+811 QNLESHLRGGGI

-838 VGDYAPEE
+838 VGDYASEE

-859 AILYDDSTCNMSE
+859 SILYDDSTCNMSE

-881 LDECWGA
+881 LDECWESA
-888 MANEGE
+888 MPNEGIV
-894 LGTAVGAGIGGA
+894 AR
-906 VGGLG
+906 GLG
-911 GAAVGGLAGH
+911 GVAGALVGGP
-921 YLTKDETDEDK
+921 
-932 DSDNIKNSAVG
+932 
-943 GLAWGAGATAAQ
+943 
-955 AALGALEEKS
+955 LGAVRGAMVGDKIGDAIGEQETEEKS

-975 KMKEVGKDTS
+975 KMQEVGKDTS
-985 FLDRLK
+985 FLDRL
-991 TLSGMAKS
+991 TELSGIRRS

>member
-1 MAKETTEKKLYNLL
+1 MAKETTEKKLYDLL
-15 VTRDYDNFQALDSR
+15 VTRDYENFQALESR

-35 NPENGAQDV
+35 NPQNGAQDV
-44 SLADMFAFDWSSSRG
+44 SRADMFVFDWNSSRG
-59 KNYGTAV
+59 KHYGTAV

-86 MEDPEDKNEWFA
+86 MEDHDDKNEWFA

-167 ETDARHLYIENL
+167 ETDARHLYIESL

-192 FTKLVGGRAM
+192 FNKLTGGRAM

-219 IVDIVEELNV
+219 ITDIVEELNV

-255 EYRKSLKEN
+255 VYRKSLKEN

-270 GRGYAT
+270 GRGYAA
-276 YFEGWNP
+276 YFESWNP

-344 STPDTPESQQ
+344 STPDTPEAQQ
-354 KLLELMSAELPVG
+354 KLLDLMTKELPVG

-385 LFDLLESLAQRDP
+385 LFDLLESLAQQDP

-410 QELSDLPDVRAV
+410 QELSGNPDVREV
-422 LEQLNIDADATMNPP
+422 LEQLNVSADATMNPP

-443 LSEGAMKDMLWKM
+443 L
-456 CERMDRQEFIDY
+456 
-468 CVGEWGWD
+468 
-476 PAEMGEF
+476 
-483 WDGINGDQLDEIA
+483 GDEETD
-496 VDMPPQQM
+496 V
-504 MDPPAIVR
+504 
-512 PAVGQAVK
+512 
-520 PTAPVAAM
+520 
-528 PQLVKDGNGYKM
+528 
-540 MVGKSRVQVQVGK
+540 
-553 NVLATKPIKATLDGK
+553 
-568 PVTVMVNPEIRGVPG
+568 
-583 SQFYVGVMATPVQE
+583 
-597 QSVAEDDVDDFLN
+597 VDD
-610 AGGKITQV
+610 
-618 KSQRGPR
+618 
-625 RPGLGLA
+625 
-632 SKHIGGGGDR
+632 
-642 MKPSRTGRGAN
+642 MKQ
-653 TQGKPVVAAEGSD
+653 QGVA
-666 HSLKKVFDRYARH
+666 
-679 LPASRGDTSDV
+679 
-690 DQMIRSSKILKDITK
+690 
-705 YVRDNYGKDAVDN
+705 
-718 MERYANRQPGVTEDA
+718 EDA

-747 MLDEDNSKLDHILD
+747 MLDEDRSKLDHILN
-761 RFKYEVRSFEQG
+761 RFKHEVRNFEDDG
-773 GDLDKDLYEALFD
+773 ELADDLYDALFD
-786 YYYDIGEMPYGTAK
+786 YYSDTGDMPYGTAK
-800 ARDGDPYEWVA
+800 ARDGDPYEWIA
-811 QNLESHLRGGGT
+811 QNLNSYLDGGGI
-823 IGGVPDEDYGLERES
+823 IGGVPDEDYSLERES
-838 VGDYAPEE
+838 AGDYAPEE

-872 AGENCPIHG
+872 AGESCPTHG
-881 LDECWGA
+881 LEECYSESTVPA
-888 MANEGE
+888 PM
-894 LGTAVGAGIGGA
+894 
-906 VGGLG
+906 
-911 GAAVGGLAGH
+911 
-921 YLTKDETDEDK
+921 
-932 DSDNIKNSAVG
+932 
-943 GLAWGAGATAAQ
+943 
-955 AALGALEEKS
+955 EEKS

-975 KMKEVGKDTS
+975 KMTEVSKDPS
-985 FLDRLK
+985 FLDRIK
-991 TLSGMAKS
+991 TLAGMR

>member
-1 MAKETTEKKLYNLL
+1 MAKETTEKKLYDLL
-15 VTRDYDNFQALDSR
+15 VTRDYENFQALDSR
-29 TGKVPT
+29 TGKVPS
-35 NPENGAQDV
+35 NPQNGAQDV
-44 SLADMFAFDWSSSRG
+44 SMADMFVFDWSSSRA
-59 KNYGTAV
+59 KHYGTAV

-86 MEDPEDKNEWFA
+86 MEDHDDKNEWFA

-167 ETDARHLYIENL
+167 ETDARHLYIESL

-192 FTKLVGGRAM
+192 FNKLTGGRAM

-219 IVDIVEELNV
+219 ITDIVEELNV

-255 EYRKSLKEN
+255 VYRKTLKEN

-276 YFEGWNP
+276 YFESWNP

-329 NIFEAWAE
+329 NIFEAWAD

-344 STPDTPESQQ
+344 STPDSPEAQQ
-354 KLLELMSAELPVG
+354 KLLNLMSKELIVG

-385 LFDLLESLAQRDP
+385 LFDLLESLAQQDP
-398 NADCRQIILDRM
+398 NADCRQVILDRM
-410 QELSDLPDVRAV
+410 QELSGNPDVREV
-422 LEQLNIDADATMNPP
+422 LEQLNVSADATMNPP

-443 LSEGAMKDMLWKM
+443 L
-456 CERMDRQEFIDY
+456 
-468 CVGEWGWD
+468 
-476 PAEMGEF
+476 
-483 WDGINGDQLDEIA
+483 GDQLNEIA
-496 VDMPPQQM
+496 ADMPPQQM

-512 PAVGQAVK
+512 PAAGQAVK

-528 PQLVKDGNGYKM
+528 PQLVKDGNGYMM
-540 MVGKSRVQVQVGK
+540 MVGKSRVLVQVGK

-583 SQFYVGVMATPVQE
+583 SQFFVGVIAAPVQE
-597 QSVAEDDVDDFLN
+597 QSVAED
-610 AGGKITQV
+610 A
-618 KSQRGPR
+618 
-625 RPGLGLA
+625 
-632 SKHIGGGGDR
+632 
-642 MKPSRTGRGAN
+642 
-653 TQGKPVVAAEGSD
+653 
-666 HSLKKVFDRYARH
+666 
-679 LPASRGDTSDV
+679 
-690 DQMIRSSKILKDITK
+690 IRSLC
-705 YVRDNYGKDAVDN
+705 
-718 MERYANRQPGVTEDA
+718 
-733 VRSLR
+733 

-747 MLDEDNSKLDHILD
+747 MLDEDRSKLDHILN
-761 RFKYEVRSFEQG
+761 RFKHEVRNFEDDG
-773 GDLDKDLYEALFD
+773 ELADDLYDALFD
-786 YYYDIGEMPYGTAK
+786 YYSDTGDMPYGTAK
-800 ARDGDPYEWVA
+800 ARDGDPYEWIA
-811 QNLESHLRGGGT
+811 QNLNSYLDGGGI
-823 IGGVPDEDYGLERES
+823 IGGVPDEDYSLERES
-838 VGDYAPEE
+838 VGDYASEE

-872 AGENCPIHG
+872 AGEPCPTHG
-881 LDECWGA
+881 LEECYS
-888 MANEGE
+888 ES
-894 LGTAVGAGIGGA
+894 TV
-906 VGGLG
+906 
-911 GAAVGGLAGH
+911 
-921 YLTKDETDEDK
+921 
-932 DSDNIKNSAVG
+932 SAPM
-943 GLAWGAGATAAQ
+943 
-955 AALGALEEKS
+955 EEKS

-975 KMKEVGKDTS
+975 KMTEVSKDTS
-985 FLDRLK
+985 FLDRLSE
-991 TLSGMAKS
+991 LSGIRRS

>member
-1 MAKETTEKKLYNLL
+1 MAKETTEKKLYDLL

-29 TGKVPT
+29 TGKVPS
-35 NPENGAQDV
+35 NPQTGAQDV
-44 SLADMFAFDWSSSRG
+44 SMADMFAFDWSSSRG

-179 FIETAEGE
+179 FIETVEGE

-192 FTKLVGGRAM
+192 FTKLAGGRAM

-219 IVDIVEELNV
+219 ITDIVEELNV

-238 RETVLEGD
+238 RETILEGD
-246 TAQLVSEAA
+246 TAELVSEAA
-255 EYRKSLKEN
+255 VYRKSLKEN

-270 GRGYAT
+270 GRGYAI
-276 YFEGWNP
+276 YFENWNP

-344 STPDTPESQQ
+344 STPDTPEAQQ
-354 KLLELMSAELPVG
+354 KLLDLMTKELPVG

-385 LFDLLESLAQRDP
+385 LFDLLESLAQQDP
-398 NADCRQIILDRM
+398 NADCRQVILDRM
-410 QELSDLPDVRAV
+410 QELSDNPDVRAV

-443 LSEGAMKDMLWKM
+443 LES
-456 CERMDRQEFIDY
+456 
-468 CVGEWGWD
+468 
-476 PAEMGEF
+476 
-483 WDGINGDQLDEIA
+483 N
-496 VDMPPQQM
+496 
-504 MDPPAIVR
+504 
-512 PAVGQAVK
+512 
-520 PTAPVAAM
+520 
-528 PQLVKDGNGYKM
+528 
-540 MVGKSRVQVQVGK
+540 QV
-553 NVLATKPIKATLDGK
+553 
-568 PVTVMVNPEIRGVPG
+568 
-583 SQFYVGVMATPVQE
+583 
-597 QSVAEDDVDDFLN
+597 
-610 AGGKITQV
+610 
-618 KSQRGPR
+618 
-625 RPGLGLA
+625 
-632 SKHIGGGGDR
+632 
-642 MKPSRTGRGAN
+642 
-653 TQGKPVVAAEGSD
+653 AEGSMKREMWD
-666 HSLKKVFDRYARH
+666 LAERVGLEAFLERYPDDEEFWRSINDEQDMAEGSKRLPDIRQFDKTVLDKQFGGSIVKMAQ
-679 LPASRGDTSDV
+679 A
-690 DQMIRSSKILKDITK
+690 LKDAGFS
-705 YVRDNYGKDAVDN
+705 N
-718 MERYANRQPGVTEDA
+718 ERIVQKMSDFKQGVAEDA

-747 MLDEDNSKLDHILD
+747 MLDEDKSKLDHILD
-761 RFKYEVRSFEQG
+761 RFKYEVRNFEQG
-773 GDLDKDLYEALFD
+773 GDLDDDLYDALFD
-786 YYYDIGEMPYGTAK
+786 YYIDTGEMPYGTAK

-811 QNLESHLRGGGT
+811 QNLESHLRGGGI

-838 VGDYAPEE
+838 AGDYAPEE
-846 MRAPHSVDGGMDN
+846 IRAPHSVDGGMDN
-859 AILYDDSTCNMSE
+859 SILYDDSACNMTE
-872 AGENCPIHG
+872 AGESCPVHG
-881 LDECWGA
+881 IEECWGS
-888 MANEGE
+888 MPNEGV
-894 LGTAVGAGIGGA
+894 VGAALGGIGGA
-906 VGGLG
+906 LVGGPV
-911 GAAVGGLAGH
+911 GAVRGAMAGNAIGNAIGEQG
-921 YLTKDETDEDK
+921 TE
-932 DSDNIKNSAVG
+932 G
-943 GLAWGAGATAAQ
+943 
-955 AALGALEEKS
+955 KS

>member
-1 MAKETTEKKLYNLL
+1 
-15 VTRDYDNFQALDSR
+15 
-29 TGKVPT
+29 
-35 NPENGAQDV
+35 
-44 SLADMFAFDWSSSRG
+44 
-59 KNYGTAV
+59 
-66 ILLTPEHELE
+66 
-76 LYFGD
+76 
-81 NLGKT
+81 
-86 MEDPEDKNEWFA
+86 
-98 FMEQLRHFATRTNFN
+98 
-113 GFRPLNI
+113 
-120 NQLRH
+120 
-125 SLQGQAAIK
+125 
-134 EGLFE
+134 
-139 SWQGRK
+139 
-145 NMSWSAGPTEARLM
+145 
-159 IKHKRNLD
+159 
-167 ETDARHLYIENL
+167 
-179 FIETAEGE
+179 
-187 RYKLP
+187 
-192 FTKLVGGRAM
+192 M

-283 VELTEQDVVIE
+283 VELSEQDVVIE

-372 ATEQLYDLLGDDK
+372 ATEQLYNLLGDDK
-385 LFDLLESLAQRDP
+385 LFDLLESLAQQDP

-422 LEQLNIDADATMNPP
+422 LEQLNVNADATMNPP

-468 CVGEWGWD
+468 CVSEWGWD
-476 PAEMGEF
+476 SAEMGEF
-483 WDGINGDQLDEIA
+483 WDSINGEQDIAEGSMKREMWDFAERVSLEAFLERYPDDEEFWRSINDEQDMAEDSKRFPDIRQFDKTVLDKRFGGS
-496 VDMPPQQM
+496 
-504 MDPPAIVR
+504 IVKM
-512 PAVGQAVK
+512 AQA
-520 PTAPVAAM
+520 
-528 PQLVKDGNGYKM
+528 LKDAGFSRERIVQKM
-540 MVGKSRVQVQVGK
+540 SDFKQG
-553 NVLATKPIKATLDGK
+553 
-568 PVTVMVNPEIRGVPG
+568 
-583 SQFYVGVMATPVQE
+583 
-597 QSVAEDDVDDFLN
+597 VAEDDVEDFLN

-653 TQGKPVVAAEGSD
+653 TQGKPVVAA
-666 HSLKKVFDRYARH
+666 
-679 LPASRGDTSDV
+679 
-690 DQMIRSSKILKDITK
+690 
-705 YVRDNYGKDAVDN
+705 
-718 MERYANRQPGVTEDA
+718 EDA

-811 QNLESHLRGGGT
+811 QNLESHLRGGGV

-881 LDECWGA
+881 LDECWA
-888 MANEGE
+888 AS
-894 LGTAVGAGIGGA
+894 TAPAPVAPM
-906 VGGLG
+906 
-911 GAAVGGLAGH
+911 
-921 YLTKDETDEDK
+921 
-932 DSDNIKNSAVG
+932 
-943 GLAWGAGATAAQ
+943 
-955 AALGALEEKS
+955 EEKS
-965 PLAGIYGHSG
+965 PLSGIYGHSG

>member
-1 MAKETTEKKLYNLL
+1 MAKETTEKKLYDLL
-15 VTRDYDNFQALDSR
+15 VTRDYENFQALDSR
-29 TGKVPT
+29 TGKVPA
-35 NPENGAQDV
+35 NPQTGSQDV
-44 SLADMFAFDWSSSRG
+44 SRADMFVFDWSSSRA
-59 KNYGTAV
+59 KHYGTAV
-66 ILLTPEHELE
+66 ILLTPAHELE

-86 MEDPEDKNEWFA
+86 MEDPDDKNEWFA

-167 ETDARHLYIENL
+167 ETDARHLYIESL

-192 FTKLVGGRAM
+192 FNKLTGGRAM

-219 IVDIVEELNV
+219 ITDIVEELNV

-255 EYRKSLKEN
+255 VYRKSLKEN

-344 STPDTPESQQ
+344 STPDTPEAQQ
-354 KLLELMSAELPVG
+354 KLLDLMTKELPVG

-385 LFDLLESLAQRDP
+385 LFDLLESLAQQDP
-398 NADCRQIILDRM
+398 NADCRQVILDRM
-410 QELSDLPDVRAV
+410 QELSGNPDVREV

-443 LSEGAMKDMLWKM
+443 L
-456 CERMDRQEFIDY
+456 
-468 CVGEWGWD
+468 
-476 PAEMGEF
+476 
-483 WDGINGDQLDEIA
+483 GDQLNEIA
-496 VDMPPQQM
+496 ADMPPQQM

-512 PAVGQAVK
+512 PAAGQAVK

-597 QSVAEDDVDDFLN
+597 QNVA
-610 AGGKITQV
+610 
-618 KSQRGPR
+618 
-625 RPGLGLA
+625 
-632 SKHIGGGGDR
+632 
-642 MKPSRTGRGAN
+642 
-653 TQGKPVVAAEGSD
+653 
-666 HSLKKVFDRYARH
+666 
-679 LPASRGDTSDV
+679 
-690 DQMIRSSKILKDITK
+690 
-705 YVRDNYGKDAVDN
+705 
-718 MERYANRQPGVTEDA
+718 EDA

-747 MLDEDNSKLDHILD
+747 MLDEDRSKLDHILN
-761 RFKYEVRSFEQG
+761 RFKHEVRNFEDDG
-773 GDLDKDLYEALFD
+773 ELADDLYDALFD
-786 YYYDIGEMPYGTAK
+786 YYSDTGDMPYGTAK
-800 ARDGDPYEWVA
+800 ARDGDPYEWIA
-811 QNLESHLRGGGT
+811 QNLNSYLDGGGI
-823 IGGVPDEDYGLERES
+823 IGGVPDEDYSLERES
-838 VGDYAPEE
+838 AGDYASEE
-846 MRAPHSVDGGMDN
+846 IRAPHSVDGGMDN

-872 AGENCPIHG
+872 AGENCPVHG
-881 LDECWGA
+881 IEECYSESTVPA
-888 MANEGE
+888 PVAPM
-894 LGTAVGAGIGGA
+894 
-906 VGGLG
+906 
-911 GAAVGGLAGH
+911 
-921 YLTKDETDEDK
+921 
-932 DSDNIKNSAVG
+932 
-943 GLAWGAGATAAQ
+943 
-955 AALGALEEKS
+955 EEKS

-975 KMKEVGKDTS
+975 KMTEVSKDTS
-985 FLDRLK
+985 FLDRLSE
-991 TLSGMAKS
+991 LSGIRRS